1 MVFNDSRVFPARMY
15 GVRVDTGA
23 KIELLAAPSADH
35 QASGTHWRDRDDE

>member
-23 KIELLAAPSADH
+23 RSSFCCSVGSH
-35 QASGTHWRDRDDE
+35 QAFGTR